1 MAEIYLANLTLG
13 ANMNYLD
20 ADIFLADSVYF
31 EFQPSADPLSRI
43 QSYKVPFQ
51 FPPKVTSDSKS
62 GDWDE
67 QASNSYFSEPIPT
80 FKGSKPRTINI
91 KWSYVIDGSQWTTK
105 RVSTIVRALRGYF
118 TRMDRTY
125 LPTMNYKPTEVRIV
139 MYRNIMEASATE
151 GGKFKGRIDSFD
163 ITHSENIIIPG
174 SLDSKNYNFVVSEAE
189 DSPIGLHKN
198 AYPLRTDIT
207 TTVKLFNN
215 SSFIYPQNDAG
226 GEQRPP
232 NPPSPNDPYIPPN
245 NAPVNDANKKM
256 FRSWF

>member
-13 ANMNYLD
+13 ANMNYLN

-31 EFQPSADPLSRI
+31 EFQPSADSLSKI

-67 QASNSYFSEPIPT
+67 QASNSFFSEPIPT
-80 FKGSKPRTINI
+80 FKGSKPRTISI
-91 KWSYVIDGSQWTTK
+91 KWSYVIDGNQWTTK

-125 LPTMNYKPTEVRIV
+125 LTNMNYKPTEVRIV
-139 MYRNIMEASATE
+139 MYRNIMEAAL

-174 SLDSKNYNFVVSEAE
+174 SLDPKNYNFVVREAE

-198 AYPLRTDIT
+198 AYPLKTDIT

-215 SSFIYPQNDAG
+215 SSFIYPKSEAG

-232 NPPSPNDPYIPPN
+232 SPPSPDDPYPHTPSN
-245 NAPVNDANKKM
+245 NEPVNDSQTM